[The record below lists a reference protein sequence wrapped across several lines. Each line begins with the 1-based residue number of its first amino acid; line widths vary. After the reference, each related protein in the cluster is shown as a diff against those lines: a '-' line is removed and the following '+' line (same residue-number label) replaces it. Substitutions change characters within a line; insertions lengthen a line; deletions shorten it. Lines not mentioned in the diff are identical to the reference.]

1 MRQSMV
7 KYQWQNLSVEYVA
20 VHSFFQFDYV
30 FEVFQNEILEKIIPP
45 FSLEIEYYFFLWSQF
60 NFYVRKIFICNKV
73 IDIGT

>member
-1 MRQSMV
+1 MV

-45 FSLEIEYYFFLWSQF
+45 FSLEIEYYFFL
-60 NFYVRKIFICNKV
+60 
-73 IDIGT
+73 